1 MAIRE
6 YSAVMSENKPFKRM
20 IAHELSARVLCVVL
34 AFTVICVS
42 GCSTE
47 NVKTGKQGKLPGQDS
62 AIAPE
67 EVPKSQVYTLK
78 AAVNLRSG
86 PGTNSLTLE
95 LLDQNQT
102 LGVLAR
108 EGDWMRVKT
117 AAGTKGYVHKD
128 MVSDTWIKVH
138 KKERRL
144 YLLKQDTVVKTCRI
158 GLCPDN
164 PLGDKCRMGDGAT
177 PEGRFFICSMDG
189 DPARLKYGPRSML
202 LSYPN
207 KEDARRGFKQGLI
220 TYQTYLETLQA
231 LKDGRAPSQKTAL
244 GGQIRIHGSGGKFD
258 WTKGCV
264 GLEDWDVIAVFK
276 MVSRGTRVD
285 IYKSA
290 QQDRELNSPAYLSQ
304 QLLAE
309 AKKQA
314 AGPARYALQSSA
326 LIQSDYPAGAR
337 IVSPPATADA
347 LLRIMRA
354 AGIDLQALINED
366 LALSPW
372 RYHYCAKQNK
382 EKERLQPCHI
392 NTYLSYR
399 ALVIPV
405 SAGTSY
411 VKYLQPGDIVV
422 MGSASGTGGRN
433 DSIGIIDDT
442 RSSSGLPR
450 LITLWQQDGRIT
462 LTDLPGRN
470 LSEVRYCFRMTHPFD
485 YQ

>member
-1 MAIRE
+1 VI
-6 YSAVMSENKPFKRM
+6 SENKPVKGKK
-20 IAHELSARVLCVVL
+20 AAYDARAQLCCAVL
-34 AFTVICVS
+34 ALVVICVS

-47 NVKTGKQGKLPGQDS
+47 NVKTGKQERLPVQS
-62 AIAPE
+62 PVIAAE

-86 PGTNSLTLE
+86 PGPDSLTLE
-95 LLDQNQT
+95 HLEQNQT
-102 LGVLAR
+102 LGVLSG
-108 EGDWMRVKT
+108 EGEWMHVKT
-117 AAGTKGYVHKD
+117 AAGTRGYVRKD
-128 MVSDTWIKVH
+128 MVSDLWIKVH

-144 YLLKQDTVVKTCRI
+144 YLLRQDTVVKTCRI

-207 KEDARRGFKQGLI
+207 IKHARRGFKQGLI
-220 TYQTYLETLQA
+220 NYQTYLETLQA
-231 LKDGRAPSQKTAL
+231 LKDGRAPSQKTPL

-264 GLEDWDVIAVFK
+264 GLEDGDVIAVFR

-290 QQDRELNSPAYLSQ
+290 QQDRELNSPAYLSR
-304 QLLAE
+304 QLLAG
-309 AKKQA
+309 AKKLA
-314 AGPARYALQSSA
+314 AGPVRYALQSSA
-326 LIQSDYPAGAR
+326 FIQSDYPSGVR
-337 IVSPPATADA
+337 IVSPPSTADA
-347 LLRIMRA
+347 LLRVMRA
-354 AGIDLQALINED
+354 AGIDLQDLINEE
-366 LALSPW
+366 LSLYPW
-372 RYHYCAKQNK
+372 RYHSCAQQQK
-382 EKERLQPCHI
+382 EKEQLQPCHI
-392 NTYLSYR
+392 NTFLSYR
-399 ALVIPV
+399 ASVIPV
-405 SAGTSY
+405 SAGVNQ
-411 VKYLQPGDIVV
+411 VKHLQPGDIVV
-422 MGSASGTGGRN
+422 TGSASGAGSRG

-462 LTDLPGRN
+462 VADLPGRN
-470 LSEVRYCFRMTHPFD
+470 LSAIRYCFRMTHPFD

>member
-1 MAIRE
+1 
-6 YSAVMSENKPFKRM
+6 MSENKPFKKSV
-20 IAHELSARVLCVVL
+20 AHELIARGLCVILLFAV
-34 AFTVICVS
+34 FFVS

-47 NVKTGKQGKLPGQDS
+47 NVKTGKQERPPGQGP
-62 AIAPE
+62 ALAPE

-86 PGTNSLTLE
+86 PGPDSLTLE
-95 LLDQNQT
+95 HLDQNQT
-102 LGVLAR
+102 LGVLAG

-117 AAGTKGYVHKD
+117 AAGTKGYVRKD
-128 MVSDTWIKVH
+128 MVSDMWIKVH

-220 TYQTYLETLQA
+220 NYQTYFETLQA

-264 GLEDWDVIAVFK
+264 GLEDGDVIAVFR

-290 QQDRELNSPAYLSQ
+290 QQDRELNSPAYLGQ

-347 LLRIMRA
+347 LLRVMRA
-354 AGIDLQALINED
+354 ARIDLHALINED
-366 LALSPW
+366 LSLYPW
-372 RYHYCAKQNK
+372 RYHYCAKQHT

-405 SAGTSY
+405 SAGTNY

-422 MGSASGTGGRN
+422 IGSSSGPGGRG

-462 LTDLPGRN
+462 VTDLPGRN
-470 LSEVRYCFRMTHPFD
+470 LSAIRYCFRMTHPFD

>member
-1 MAIRE
+1 
-6 YSAVMSENKPFKRM
+6 MSENKPVKKRV
-20 IAHELSARVLCVVL
+20 AQDVSAQLFCVVL
-34 AFTVICVS
+34 TLAVIFVS

-47 NVKTGKQGKLPGQDS
+47 NVKTGPPGKISAQRAELP
-62 AIAPE
+62 PE
-67 EVPKSQVYTLK
+67 EGPKTFVYAIK
-78 AAVNLRSG
+78 SAVNLRSG
-86 PGTNSLTLE
+86 PGARCLSLE
-95 LLDQNQT
+95 QLDQNQT
-102 LGVLAR
+102 LGVQAK
-108 EGDWMRVKT
+108 EGDWLRVKT
-117 AAGTKGYVHKD
+117 AAGTKGYVQRD

-138 KKERRL
+138 KKERKL

-164 PLGDKCRMGDGAT
+164 PLSDKCRMGDGGT
-177 PEGRFFICSMDG
+177 PEGRFYICSMDG
-189 DPARLKYGPRSML
+189 DPAKLKYGPRSML

-207 KEDARRGFKQGLI
+207 KEDARRGFQEGLI
-220 TYQTYLETLQA
+220 DYQTYADILQA

-264 GLEDWDVIAVFK
+264 GLEDGDVIAVFR

-290 QQDRELNSPAYLSQ
+290 QQDRELNSPAYLGQ

-314 AGPARYALQSSA
+314 AGPARYALQNSA

-347 LLRIMRA
+347 LLRVMRS

-382 EKERLQPCHI
+382 EKEWLQPCHI

-399 ALVIPV
+399 ALVISV
-405 SAGTSY
+405 SAGTNY
-411 VKYLQPGDIVV
+411 LKYLQPGDIVV
-422 MGSASGTGGRN
+422 IGSASGPGGRG

-462 LTDLPGRN
+462 VTDLPGRN
-470 LSEVRYCFRMTHPFD
+470 LSAIRYCFRMPHPFD